1 MMHPMKFMCGP
12 TGGVHRVFSRSHCH
26 LFSSA
31 PSCCKVAPFSSPFFP
46 RVMNHADPLSVLF
59 G

>member
-1 MMHPMKFMCGP
+1 MLHPMKFMGGP
-12 TGGVHRVFSRSHCH
+12 TGGVPRGFSRSHCH

-31 PSCCKVAPFSSPFFP
+31 PSCCKVAPFSSLFFS